1 MRTPA
6 FLPKLATWFLLAL
19 PTIANAARVDFVRDV
34 KPILELRCVRC
45 HDSATAMKHLRL
57 DRKDRAML
65 VIVPKKPGDS
75 RLFLA
80 AQSGYM
86 PPGGPPLPSAELET
100 LRRWI
105 LEGARWPNKMELVG
119 RNPFQSKE

>member
-1 MRTPA
+1 MRIPA
-6 FLPKLATWFLLAL
+6 FLVASTLPLVAL
-19 PTIANAARVDFVRDV
+19 PLSAKVDFVREV

-45 HDSATAMKHLRL
+45 HDSASAMKHLRL

-65 VIVPKKPGDS
+65 VIVPKRPEDS

-80 AQSGYM
+80 ARSGYM
-86 PPGGPPLPSAELET
+86 PPGGPGLSAPELEI

-105 LEGARWPNKMELVG
+105 AEGARWPNKAELVA
-119 RNPFQSKE
+119 RSPFKAN

>member
-1 MRTPA
+1 MRIRMGLVATTLQLVS
-6 FLPKLATWFLLAL
+6 LPLLAK
-19 PTIANAARVDFVRDV
+19 VDFVREV

-45 HDSATAMKHLRL
+45 HDSVTSMKHLRL

-65 VIVPKKPGDS
+65 VIVPKKPEDS

-80 AQSGYM
+80 ARSEYM
-86 PPGGPPLPSAELET
+86 PPGGPKLSAAELEI

-105 LEGARWPNKMELVG
+105 AEGARWPNKVELVG
-119 RNPFQSKE
+119 RNPFERTGKMFR